1 MSKSFTFGAK
11 LKSALLKGKI
21 YSKMAKSCA
30 CNLCTAA
37 KVSKTEFVNGFK
49 SVKS

>member
-11 LKSALLKGKI
+11 LKSALLKGKDLSTKLGNGI
-21 YSKMAKSCA
+21 SKTYD
-30 CNLCTAA
+30 NA